1 MKSLPGIAYL
11 SASQEYGGAEK
22 YIEYLCRQFH
32 GKSFRCTVIINNDNV
47 KFLESLK
54 ELNLEVISL
63 PFARRYFDVRC
74 EPELVI
80 TLKAVHPQIL
90 HINLPGPYDCL
101 LSAISAR
108 LAGVTN
114 IVTTEHLPMAKRWPK
129 PALLKR
135 ISSFFVCKAI
145 TVSEI
150 NRHYL
155 RCIHH
160 VDDYKIRVIHNGI
173 DTAEFSLSA
182 SVKQRESMRLR
193 LRLHSS
199 DLAFGIVGRLTR
211 QKGHTY
217 ALEAFSQISS
227 RFPNAKLVIVGSGE
241 LEHDLRQFASELN
254 LANQVTFAGFLN
266 DMPSV
271 YAAIDILVMPSLFE
285 GLPFSL
291 IEAMSMGRPV
301 IASAVNG
308 IPEIVKNGR
317 NGILIP
323 PRSSQAL
330 AEAIKDICGNQT
342 LLLDMG
348 KAAAHTVRTD
358 FSIERMC
365 SATRALYLE
374 MLDGHA

>member
-1 MKSLPGIAYL
+1 
-11 SASQEYGGAEK
+11 
-22 YIEYLCRQFH
+22 
-32 GKSFRCTVIINNDNV
+32 
-47 KFLESLK
+47 
-54 ELNLEVISL
+54 
-63 PFARRYFDVRC
+63 
-74 EPELVI
+74 
-80 TLKAVHPQIL
+80 
-90 HINLPGPYDCL
+90 
-101 LSAISAR
+101 
-108 LAGVTN
+108 
-114 IVTTEHLPMAKRWPK
+114 
-129 PALLKR
+129 
-135 ISSFFVCKAI
+135 
-145 TVSEI
+145 
-150 NRHYL
+150 
-155 RCIHH
+155 
-160 VDDYKIRVIHNGI
+160 
-173 DTAEFSLSA
+173 
-182 SVKQRESMRLR
+182 MRLR